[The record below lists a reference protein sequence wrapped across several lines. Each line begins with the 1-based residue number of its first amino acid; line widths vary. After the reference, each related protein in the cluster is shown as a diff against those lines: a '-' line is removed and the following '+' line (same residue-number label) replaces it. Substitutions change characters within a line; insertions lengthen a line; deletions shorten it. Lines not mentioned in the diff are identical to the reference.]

1 MNRFGDIRGHDRPAA
16 FLRAAVAN
24 ERLAH
29 ALLFVGPDGVGKRCI
44 ALALAAW
51 LQCEQEGED
60 ACGSCKSCRLV
71 AAGSHPDVHVVAV
84 ASGKKEIGVDQ
95 ARRLK
100 RFTQMQPVLGKA
112 KVAVVDQA
120 HMLTVAAQNALL
132 KTLEDPPDR
141 SLLLLVANNADALLA
156 TVRSRCQ
163 RVQFLPLAED
173 VVRAVLVSAHGVP
186 EETAARLATLADG
199 SPGRALELGAC
210 LKGGGEEVL
219 EQLAGLGTSRY
230 VRVME
235 LAAQLARPDGGT
247 AAQLEVLLA
256 RYRDDA
262 AHAAAAGG
270 QRTAGEDEGSV
281 SVDVHVA
288 LRRADLV
295 RQACAALRRRNP
307 NRALLLEAL
316 LLRLAR
322 T

>member
-1 MNRFGDIRGHDRPAA
+1 MSTFAEIRGHDRPAA

-24 ERLAH
+24 DRLAH

-51 LQCEQEGED
+51 LQCEEGGDD
-60 ACGSCKSCRLV
+60 ACGGCKSCRQV
-71 AAGSHPDVHVVAV
+71 TAGSHPDVHVVSV

-100 RFTQMQPVLGKA
+100 RFTHMQPVLGKA
-112 KVAVVDQA
+112 KVAVVDEA
-120 HMLTVAAQNALL
+120 HLLTVAAQNALL
-132 KTLEDPPDR
+132 KTLEDPPNR

-173 VVRAVLVSAHGVP
+173 VVREVLVAAHGVAP
-186 EETAARLATLADG
+186 ETAARLAVLADG

-210 LKGGGEEVL
+210 LRKGGEEAL
-219 EQLAGLGTSRY
+219 EQVARVEASRY
-230 VRVME
+230 VQVME
-235 LAAQLARPDGGT
+235 LAAQLARPEGG
-247 AAQLEVLLA
+247 AAVQLEVLLA
-256 RYRDDA
+256 RYRDEA
-262 AHAAAAGG
+262 ARAVAASGPG
-270 QRTAGEDEGSV
+270 AGEEGEEHFTA
-281 SVDVHVA
+281 DVHGA